1 MSFSSGKKKRSYSIV
16 YKMYRR
22 IRYIRYKRRIEREKN
37 RRFQQAAFL
46 EEKEVRLK
54 LTEFDKQ
61 EKLRRRIKSKEE
73 KAKARKYRADLKAEI
88 REQKRQAKAEI
99 MKISS
104 ELREKERLHKRI
116 EKKKR
121 KRLLKY
127 YLKTRIR
134 NLKTFPRSINLQN
147 IKKLLSLLD
156 LISTIRTYLV
166 IAFNSTVLFVLSY
179 LVLFLAGQAITVL
192 AASFFD
198 YPTIVYYY
206 EIYFIISPEDWY
218 HDSVKTIF
226 SAGPLVNLV
235 AGISFLFIYNN
246 IRESSGSFK
255 LFFLWG
261 YLHAVNMLFGAMLIG
276 TLFETGVGHVIS
288 WMYIMDTGRVLY
300 SIFSVFILV
309 IAGLLTTR
317 PFLISANTYYN
328 QISIRN
334 RSFFISA
341 QVMMPYLL
349 GNVLLIAIRLPRF
362 IYYDT
367 FIVLTLI
374 LSIVPILLAS
384 RAYPELYFEE
394 DTKKRRVA
402 WLNALVL
409 IIIVFIFRGLLEMG
423 IRFGG

>member
-1 MSFSSGKKKRSYSIV
+1 
-16 YKMYRR
+16 MYRR

-37 RRFQQAAFL
+37 RKFQQAAFL
-46 EEKEVRLK
+46 EEKEVRQK
-54 LTEFDKQ
+54 LAEFDKQ
-61 EKLRRRIKSKEE
+61 EKLRQRIKSKEE
-73 KAKARKYRADLKAEI
+73 IIKARKYKADLKAEI

-99 MKISS
+99 KRLSS
-104 ELREKERLHKRI
+104 ELREKEHLQKRI

-127 YLKTRIR
+127 YFKTRIR
-134 NLKTFPRSINLQN
+134 SLKAFPRSINIRN
-147 IKKLLSLLD
+147 IKKLFSLILD
-156 LISTIRTYLV
+156 LITTMRTYLV

-179 LVLFLAGQAITVL
+179 LALFLAGQAITVL

-198 YPTIVYYY
+198 YPTMVYYY

-235 AGISFLFIYNN
+235 LGISFLFIYNN

-300 SIFSVFILV
+300 SIFSIFILV

-328 QISIRN
+328 QIGIRN
-334 RSFFISA
+334 RSFFMSA

-349 GNVLLIAIRLPRF
+349 GNVFLIAIRLPRF

-374 LSIVPILLAS
+374 LSIIPILLAS

-409 IIIVFIFRGLLEMG
+409 IIIVFIFRGVLEMG